1 MDQNRCMYREHIHV
15 LSSTVLLWQMPQKWN
30 VEDSVRRFSFPNSHT
45 FYITVQHRYLSTEEV
60 LVCVT
65 VRRRCV
71 KPPVSPQKSLCRPF
85 WSCDILSVHSK
96 SWWAGARPGGGNDLR
111 KNDGR
116 DVEISL
122 KWQPIKS
129 NYIVWEN
136 VCTVNCFRVTTMD
149 YLPFIN
155 QISFIYNNKTPYL
168 HI

>member
-1 MDQNRCMYREHIHV
+1 
-15 LSSTVLLWQMPQKWN
+15 MPQKWN
-30 VEDSVRRFSFPNSHT
+30 AEDSVRRFSFPHLHAHLTVTYLCIPVHT
-45 FYITVQHRYLSTEEV
+45 FYITVQHRHLSTEEV

-71 KPPVSPQKSLCRPF
+71 KPPVSPQKSLCCPF
-85 WSCDILSVHSK
+85 WSCDFLSVHSK

-111 KNDGR
+111 KNDAS
-116 DVEISL
+116 DVEVSL

-136 VCTVNCFRVTTMD
+136 VCMVNCFRVTTMD

-155 QISFIYNNKTPYL
+155 QISFKYNNKTPYL
-168 HI
+168 HIYILDW